1 MKPFLTAAA
10 IAFAATAAT
19 PALAQDTASTVS
31 AGVTA
36 GTLGI
41 GPEVALRVSPLLAL
55 RANATFFGISQSVDS
70 DTITYDGDLKLSS
83 VGAMVDVHPFKN
95 GFRLSGGFRVNDN
108 KVELTATP
116 DPAEVL
122 RVGGTPYTAAD
133 VGVLTGT
140 VNVDE
145 FVPTLTIG
153 YGGGL
158 TKGLKFGVD
167 AGVLFQGSPRI
178 RNLAASGPLASN
190 SAFQDALAREE
201 QSIEDDVSKYDI
213 YPILQFSLR
222 YGF

>member
-1 MKPFLTAAA
+1 MKPIHAAA
-10 IAFAATAAT
+10 TVLAVITAT
-19 PALAQDTASTVS
+19 PALAQEQTSVVS
-31 AGVTA
+31 AGVTG

-41 GPEVALRVSPLLAL
+41 GPEVAVRVSPLLAL
-55 RANATFFGISQSVDS
+55 RANATFFGISHSVDS
-70 DTITYDGDLKLSS
+70 DDITYNGDLKLSS
-83 VGAMVDVHPFKN
+83 IGAMVDLHPFKN
-95 GFRLSGGFRVNDN
+95 GFRLSGGLRVNDN

-133 VGVLTGT
+133 VGLLTGT

-145 FVPTLTIG
+145 FVPTLTVG

-158 TKGLKFGVD
+158 TKGLKFGID

-190 SAFQDALAREE
+190 PVFQDALAREE
-201 QSIEDDVSKYDI
+201 QSIEDDVKKYDTF
-213 YPILQFSLR
+213 PILQFSLR